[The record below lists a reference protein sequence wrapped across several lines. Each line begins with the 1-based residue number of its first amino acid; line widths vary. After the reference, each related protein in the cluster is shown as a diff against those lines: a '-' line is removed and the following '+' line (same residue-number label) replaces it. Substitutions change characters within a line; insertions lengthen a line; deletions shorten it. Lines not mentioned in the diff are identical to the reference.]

1 MFKGLGNLAGML
13 KQAQQ
18 MGSRLQELNET
29 LRGQKASGTAGAGMV
44 TVEVNGLGEVLSC
57 RIDPSVVG
65 DRELV
70 EDLIPAAV
78 NSALGRAKQ
87 LHAEA
92 MKAMT
97 AGMDLPGLDE
107 MMAKVTGGDN
117 SGPGPVGE

>member
-18 MGSRLQELNET
+18 MGSRLQELNAT
-29 LRGQKASGTAGAGMV
+29 LRSQKVEGTAGAGMV

-57 RIDPSVVG
+57 RIDPSVAG
-65 DRELV
+65 DRELI
-70 EDLIPAAV
+70 EDLVPAAV
-78 NSALGRAKQ
+78 NAALTRAKG

-92 MKAMT
+92 MRSMT

-107 MMAKVTGGDN
+107 MLAQVTGP
-117 SGPGPVGE
+117 S